1 MGKSKNGPSLWK
13 ISLKTMKAK
22 KFVTMLF
29 CCKTEW
35 VNKEKKESFCH
46 RRKEEDLCE
55 TEKDL
60 KRDED
65 ILT

>member
-1 MGKSKNGPSLWK
+1 VG
-13 ISLKTMKAK
+13 
-22 KFVTMLF
+22 
-29 CCKTEW
+29 EQR
-35 VNKEKKESFCH
+35 KEESFCH
-46 RRKEEDLCE
+46 RRKEEDLYE